1 MKKILLA
8 ILFVTA
14 SVGVSFA
21 QNGKFSIGLELGKPT
36 GNVGDFYKLAIGGSL
51 KYDVP
56 IEKGTNFNV
65 SLGYTSFQG
74 KRYVGDAGFVPLKAG
89 LKHYFDQGFYGEAQ
103 LGAAFSTEDH
113 GGTFF
118 AYSPGVGYTFAG
130 GFDVGFRYEGWSK
143 NGTIGQVATRLAF
156 NF

>member
-1 MKKILLA
+1 MG
-8 ILFVTA
+8 A
-14 SVGVSFA
+14 SAATCLA

-36 GNVGDFYKLAIGGSL
+36 GNVGDFYNLAIGGSL

-65 SLGYTSFQG
+65 SLGYTSLQG
-74 KRYVGDAGFVPLKAG
+74 KHNIPSSGFVPLKVG
-89 LKHYFDQGFYGEAQ
+89 LKHYFDQGFYGEGQ
-103 LGAAFSTEDH
+103 LGAAFSTENN

-118 AYSPGVGYTFAG
+118 AYSPGIGYTFAG